1 MLAKIGYYI
10 FIVPLSYLP
19 MRVIYLFSDILFTLL
34 ITVIPY
40 RQKVII
46 ANLKNSFPEKTD
58 QELHQIK
65 RKFYRHFCDLLAEAI
80 KNLSISKREL
90 SKRFTVK
97 NPEIMDALFQQGK
110 SVILVSGH
118 YNNWEWMITSQNF
131 LFPHQAMGIGMPL
144 SSKFWD
150 AKINE
155 RRQRFGM
162 KVVNAA
168 TLKKS
173 LENQKHEPIALLTLA
188 DQSPGDSKKSYWM
201 NFLNQQT
208 AVLFGTEL
216 LAHQHD
222 FAVVFFI
229 TRKQK
234 RGFYETTLS
243 LITENP
249 STMEWGTIT
258 EKHVQLLE
266 KEIIQSPHYWI
277 WSHKRWKRK
286 IPENLNKLKA
296 QQRQQFDERFG
307 IK

>member
-19 MRVIYLFSDILFTLL
+19 LRVIYLFSDILFTLL

-65 RKFYRHFCDLLAEAI
+65 KKFYRHFCDLLAEAI
-80 KNLSISKREL
+80 KNLSVSKREL

-118 YNNWEWMITSQNF
+118 YNNWEWMITAQNF

-150 AKINE
+150 TKINE

-201 NFLNQQT
+201 NFLNQQ
-208 AVLFGTEL
+208 
-216 LAHQHD
+216 
-222 FAVVFFI
+222 
-229 TRKQK
+229 R
-234 RGFYETTLS
+234 R
-243 LITENP
+243 
-249 STMEWGTIT
+249 
-258 EKHVQLLE
+258 
-266 KEIIQSPHYWI
+266 
-277 WSHKRWKRK
+277 
-286 IPENLNKLKA
+286 ENLVICQLTYM
-296 QQRQQFDERFG
+296 
-307 IK
+307 

>member
-19 MRVIYLFSDILFTLL
+19 LRVIYLFSDILFTLL

-65 RKFYRHFCDLLAEAI
+65 RNFYRHFCDLLAEAI

-97 NPEIMDALFQQGK
+97 NHEIMDALFQQGK

-150 AKINE
+150 TKINE

-229 TRKQK
+229 TGKQK

-266 KEIIQSPHYWI
+266 KEIIKSPHYWI

-296 QQRQQFDERFG
+296 QQRQHFDERFG

>member
-65 RKFYRHFCDLLAEAI
+65 RNFYRHFCDLLAEAI

-97 NPEIMDALFQQGK
+97 NHEIMDTLFQQGK

-150 AKINE
+150 TKINE

-243 LITENP
+243 LITETP

-286 IPENLNKLKA
+286 IPENLNKLIAK
-296 QQRQQFDERFG
+296 QRQQFDERFG